1 MHLRRFNAV
10 VFALAAAF
18 GTTAMA
24 QTPSPSNPATNPS
37 TGTGA
42 TPGGIPPSTTTPGT
56 GNTSPGMGGTGTSP
70 GIGGTTRPELGGT
83 GPGHGMID
91 FSAVDSNRDGFV
103 SRAEASGA
111 GLGGQFTTLDKNN
124 DGRLDRAEFAA
135 HRGDNARVPG
145 MRSGTSSSTGTGPMS
160 TR

>member
-18 GTTAMA
+18 GTTVMA
-24 QTPSPSNPATNPS
+24 QTPSPSSPAAKPS
-37 TGTGA
+37 TGSGA
-42 TPGGIPPSTTTPGT
+42 TPGGIPPSTT
-56 GNTSPGMGGTGTSP
+56 SPGMGGP
-70 GIGGTTRPELGGT
+70 GVGGSTRPELGGT
-83 GPGHGMID
+83 APGRGMID
-91 FSAVDSNRDGFV
+91 FGAVDGDRDGLV
-103 SRAEASGA
+103 SRAEASRA

-124 DGRLDRAEFAA
+124 DGRLDPAEFAA

-145 MRSGTSSSTGTGPMS
+145 MQSGASSSTGTGPMS